1 MHAGEL
7 PSATG
12 YHGLITV
19 YGFFLP
25 VATGS
30 YGLFTVN
37 HVYEACWSDRVQ
49 TGGQVE
55 RGIPIG
61 IPTKNQNS
69 SLNYKSINY
78 QIDSNY
84 PGPPNPAV
92 QKSTSRRRRCFFLC
106 LQSMNPLERG
116 LPAYQ
121 ASRFISSTT
130 SSIIAG
136 KRAPTDP
143 SADYLTPDKTRQP
156 YKTLC

>member
-7 PSATG
+7 PSAIG

-84 PGPPNPAV
+84 PG
-92 QKSTSRRRRCFFLC
+92 STKKD
-106 LQSMNPLERG
+106 
-116 LPAYQ
+116 AYGRLFCAWHSGNHN
-121 ASRFISSTT
+121 ASV
-130 SSIIAG
+130 
-136 KRAPTDP
+136 AP
-143 SADYLTPDKTRQP
+143 
-156 YKTLC
+156 

>member
-7 PSATG
+7 PSAIG

-84 PGPPNPAV
+84 PGKICIALDQALAFDLTND
-92 QKSTSRRRRCFFLC
+92 C
-106 LQSMNPLERG
+106 NG
-116 LPAYQ
+116 LDQHA
-121 ASRFISSTT
+121 
-130 SSIIAG
+130 
-136 KRAPTDP
+136 
-143 SADYLTPDKTRQP
+143 
-156 YKTLC
+156 